1 MEKEMAK
8 AAKLHKQMA
17 MESSDRELLEFY
29 NQKSKGTM

>member
-17 MESSDRELLEFY
+17 MESSDRELLEY